1 MVPAALMGL
10 DAKELLRR
18 AAVAVEA
25 CAAQV
30 AAPENEAARLG
41 CVMGALALAGRDKL
55 TLVMDESISS
65 LGLWIEQL
73 VAESTGKEGRGIV
86 PVAGEMT
93 GAPQVYAADR
103 VFVVVQSG
111 ALEESL
117 GQRLRALEEAGHPV
131 VYRTLADPYDLG
143 AEFFIWEM
151 ATAVAGHLMS
161 INPFDQPNV
170 QESKDNT
177 NRLLEEFKKTGA
189 LPTQTPLVSE
199 GELKLYGTQ
208 LSESSSSAESSSVES
223 QTPTPQPTVT
233 LSSMVEGFI
242 RSAGSG
248 DYIALLAYIQETEAH
263 DRLLE
268 ALRTELRDALRTAT
282 TTGYGPRFL
291 HSTGQLHK
299 GGPGSG
305 IFIQLTD
312 DDQTD
317 LAIPGEPYSFGV
329 LKQAQA
335 LGDFSSLAGHD
346 RRALRLHLGPDA
358 EAGLR
363 RLLDIVR
370 KGLAASPSQSL
381 AAEK

>member
-1 MVPAALMGL
+1 
-10 DAKELLRR
+10 
-18 AAVAVEA
+18 
-25 CAAQV
+25 
-30 AAPENEAARLG
+30 
-41 CVMGALALAGRDKL
+41 LA
-55 TLVMDESISS
+55 
-65 LGLWIEQL
+65 
-73 VAESTGKEGRGIV
+73 
-86 PVAGEMT
+86 
-93 GAPQVYAADR
+93 
-103 VFVVVQSG
+103 
-111 ALEESL
+111 
-117 GQRLRALEEAGHPV
+117 QRLRALEEAGHPV
-131 VYRTLADPYDLG
+131 VYRTLTDLYDLG

-151 ATAVAGHLMS
+151 GTAVAGHLMS
-161 INPFDQPNV
+161 IDPFDQPNV

-189 LPTQTPLVSE
+189 LPQQTPLVSE

-208 LSESSSSAESSSVES
+208 LPENSASLESSTAESV
-223 QTPTPQPTVT
+223 TPTQTSATVT
-233 LSSMVEGFI
+233 LSSVIEGFI
-242 RSAGSG
+242 KRAESG

-268 ALRTELRDALRTAT
+268 ALRTQLRDALHVAT

-317 LAIPGEPYSFGV
+317 LAVPDEPYSFGV

-346 RRALRLHLGPDA
+346 RRALRLHLGLDA

-370 KGLAASPSQSL
+370 TGLAASPAQSRS
-381 AAEK
+381 AEK